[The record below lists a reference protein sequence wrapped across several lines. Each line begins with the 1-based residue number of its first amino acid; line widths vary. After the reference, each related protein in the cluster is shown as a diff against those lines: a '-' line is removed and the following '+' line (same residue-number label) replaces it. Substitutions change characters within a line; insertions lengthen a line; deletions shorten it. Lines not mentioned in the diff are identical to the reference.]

1 MQARS
6 CLVLLVLAVALST
19 AVAPRPKGGAAPER
33 GPGGLGGPKG
43 GPGGQGGG
51 PGGQGGL
58 PGGQGGRPG
67 GQGGLPGGQGGRP
80 KPATPLPA
88 GAKNAALAVLQR
100 QMDPRSAATLLRLAF
115 HDAGTFIK
123 ANNTGGANGSVR
135 FELNSIANTGLA
147 PGVQFLQRV
156 QRELTAQGIVVSWA
170 DLMHLGGAAGV
181 AFAGGPNI
189 AASIAMGRK
198 DAAVADP
205 GLDTTLPRPDHDAPT
220 QRKLFADKGL
230 TTQDLVALSGAH
242 SIGRSRVTPPIGP
255 MTRNARQFGNHY
267 FVELMNGGGAFF
279 SDKSLLEDPETALW
293 VGKYAANNALFFRD
307 FTAAYLK
314 LGNTSAQF
322 RAKKGL

>member
-6 CLVLLVLAVALST
+6 CLALLVLAVALST
-19 AVAPRPKGGAAPER
+19 AVAPRPKGGAAPKR

-43 GPGGQGGG
+43 GPGGQGGR
-51 PGGQGGL
+51 

-67 GQGGLPGGQGGRP
+67 GQGGRP
-80 KPATPLPA
+80 KPRPATPLPA

-100 QMDPRSAATLLRLAF
+100 QMDSRSAATLLRLAF

-135 FELNSIANTGLA
+135 FELDSIANAGLA

-170 DLMHLGGAAGV
+170 DLMHLAGAAGV
-181 AFAGGPNI
+181 KFAGGPNI

-314 LGNTSAQF
+314 LGKTSAQF